1 MNIGTVEA
9 ARLESNER
17 WTMIKIFLISL
28 LVILSFESNAS
39 DKKTIKM
46 NGYLLKVQFSYK
58 YKNRKFQT
66 ENELIVNENNQD
78 WIPLSQGKSGVALI
92 GKFSKEK
99 SNAIRVEYMIIDTS
113 AAPVSINKMGVVA
126 VLGEKADLVSET
138 ISQMISVSLL
148 AISKPYTEESGL
160 DQKDSL

>member
-1 MNIGTVEA
+1 
-9 ARLESNER
+9 
-17 WTMIKIFLISL
+17 
-28 LVILSFESNAS
+28 
-39 DKKTIKM
+39 M